1 MYYNIHKYS
10 DPGLMFICLA
20 PNNWMDVGSTT
31 SDPTWSNQ
39 PVHIGCRRG
48 LTMWRLLRMMMGDVS
63 PNISAVHLRMVDLL
77 WKLGTLKLFFAVL
90 NGLFRASCCH
100 LIIAEKAPAV
110 LYKFKCLQC
119 ITSPLLQQLFSGNT
133 FGESICN
140 PRNLNPIVAKV
151 LLEIVSRKTGEVL
164 RWMMS
169 FCFLKWSVCGLSTF
183 KTGMEIGSGCSPK
196 SQDREQSVSLGNK

>member
-1 MYYNIHKYS
+1 MYHNIHKYS

-20 PNNWMDVGSTT
+20 PNNWTDVGSTT

-63 PNISAVHLRMVDLL
+63 PNISSVHLRMVDLL

-110 LYKFKCLQC
+110 LYKFKCIQC

-133 FGESICN
+133 VGESICN
-140 PRNLNPIVAKV
+140 PRNLNPILASQSCLK
-151 LLEIVSRKTGEVL
+151 LCPEKLEKYDSLDDVEIWL
-164 RWMMS
+164 RM
-169 FCFLKWSVCGLSTF
+169 FT
-183 KTGMEIGSGCSPK
+183 
-196 SQDREQSVSLGNK
+196 QDRDTESLGKK